1 MKKSTPQS
9 SQSEQSV
16 SQSSQTQPADAVA
29 DGRIVR
35 SIAHLVEPSGI
46 FVSVYFLPFSS
57 PPAPQD
63 CPDMDL
69 STLCNVLQGC
79 LSPDL
84 SIRKAAEDELGKVG
98 VGSPMSECLPPP
110 LTLCGTCMQLCSLIE
125 LYSGLAR
132 KTSHNV
138 NANCTFLRFSMQVE
152 ICPIC

>member
-1 MKKSTPQS
+1 
-9 SQSEQSV
+9 
-16 SQSSQTQPADAVA
+16 
-29 DGRIVR
+29 
-35 SIAHLVEPSGI
+35 
-46 FVSVYFLPFSS
+46 
-57 PPAPQD
+57 
-63 CPDMDL
+63 MDL

-110 LTLCGTCMQLCSLIE
+110 LTLCGTCMQLRSLIE

-138 NANCTFLRFSMQVE
+138 NASCTFLRFSMQVE